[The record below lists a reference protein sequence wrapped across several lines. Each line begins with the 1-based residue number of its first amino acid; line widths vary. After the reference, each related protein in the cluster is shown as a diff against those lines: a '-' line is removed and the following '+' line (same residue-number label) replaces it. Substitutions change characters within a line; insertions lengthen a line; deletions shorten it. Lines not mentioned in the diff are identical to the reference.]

1 MDRPRLPA
9 SARPTGLT
17 RRSLLGF
24 GAAAASGLLLPGCS
38 RGRADEPAPSEKAV
52 FSTGNAG
59 GVYNVFG
66 AALSKLVTE
75 VTGVELTAVVSDGS
89 VANLIAVASRKAD
102 LGFCTSDTALAAY
115 EGTGAFAS
123 GRLKFSALA
132 RVYDNYVH
140 VVVPMA
146 SKATSLSDLFPNS
159 DAPTRRTVVGVGPK
173 GSGTEIVANLILDR
187 ARADAIM
194 ANAKLEPAKRLD
206 PDKIQVTRRNL
217 SLQEMADAIQPKERE
232 TRGSIDAF
240 FWSGGVPTDPIARL
254 QKTIGFRLLD
264 IGGVAQAIAL
274 KEFGGFLVAPIPPS
288 QYGLAQSVPT
298 LAIPNY
304 LIARTD
310 LSDSWAWWTVN
321 TLFRR
326 QNDLVKGVP
335 QPSDTPATPGASPTP
350 AGNPEAGALD
360 PRSAIATMP
369 VPLHPAA
376 ERWYRQ
382 NHI

>member
-52 FSTGNAG
+52 FATGNAG

-66 AALSKLVTE
+66 AALSELVSE
-75 VTGVELTAVVSDGS
+75 VTGVELTPKVSDGS
-89 VANLIAVASRKAD
+89 VDNLNQVASRKAD

-115 EGTGAFAS
+115 EGTGAFAT
-123 GRLKFSALA
+123 GRRKFCALA

-146 SKATSLSDLFPNS
+146 SKAKELADLFPSS

-173 GSGTEIVANLILDR
+173 GSGTEIVANMILDR

-194 ANAKLEPAKRLD
+194 ANARVEPAKRLD
-206 PDKIQVTRRNL
+206 PDKIQVIRRNMTL
-217 SLQEMADAIQPKERE
+217 TEMAAAIQPEPKA
-232 TRGSIDAF
+232 TKGILDAF
-240 FWSGGVPTDPIARL
+240 FWSGGVPTDPIAAL
-254 QKTIGFRLLD
+254 QKTIGFRLLN

-274 KEFGGFLVAPIPPS
+274 MEFGGFLVAPIPPS
-288 QYGLAQSVPT
+288 QYGLAESVPT

-326 QNDLVKGVP
+326 QNDLVKGVLVP
-335 QPSDTPATPGASPTP
+335 GATPATPGASPTP
-350 AGNPEAGALD
+350 PGNPEAGALD